1 MKKLF
6 HCLAVVALGF
16 TLTAAPMHSSPQKL
30 GAEFKPSQEIDSL
43 SFSIDPEN
51 AKAFSINIENA
62 KAFSFEISEDLSPI
76 FFSINI
82 ENAKAFSFATEDR
95 GTNAEDFRSC
105 QTFTLANALYKYRP
119 SKAYLLKS
127 NFSYTN
133 KSPRLLKTTSAFKE
147 RLRKRALKN
156 RADFKRTIN
165 FSAGG
170 LARLS
175 K

>member
-30 GAEFKPSQEIDSL
+30 GAEFKPLQEVDSL
-43 SFSIDPEN
+43 SFSIDT
-51 AKAFSINIENA
+51 ENA

-119 SKAYLLKS
+119 AKAHLFKS
-127 NFSYTN
+127 DFSYTN
-133 KSPRLLKTTSAFKE
+133 KSPNILKTTSDFKE
-147 RLRKRALKN
+147 RLRERALKN
-156 RADFKRTIN
+156 RADFKRTMN